1 VFKTFTYNY
10 LTPKSMLR
18 KTLFTIN
25 EEELATRDGF
35 GRGLLNAGEADA
47 RVVALCADL
56 TDSVKMD
63 LFRAKFPQRFF
74 EVGITEQ
81 AMSGLASGMAAM
93 GYIPF
98 MASYAMF
105 SPGRNWEQI
114 RTTIAYNNVPVKV
127 VGAHAGVSVGP
138 DGATHQA
145 IEDIAIM
152 RMIPNMQVF
161 VPCDA
166 VEARAITEHIA
177 TTKHPSYLRLTREK
191 SPIMLTDAYEWN
203 NGKAYI
209 MYVPQQKGGMEFAHR
224 VGIIACGPI
233 IYEALKAAQN
243 LVKEGIGVTV
253 VNMPQVKP
261 LDTAFL
267 LRFAKDV
274 GAIVTVEEHQATGGL
289 GTAVSDY
296 LSEHHPIKIVR
307 VGVEDRF
314 GQSGKMQELYEEYG
328 LTAKHIEEK
337 IKNVVR

>member
-1 VFKTFTYNY
+1 MT
-10 LTPKSMLR
+10 R
-18 KTLFTIN
+18 DTLFTAK
-25 EEELATRDGF
+25 EEEKATREGF
-35 GRGLLNAGEADA
+35 GEGLVHAGELDT

-56 TDSVKMD
+56 TESVKMD
-63 LFRAKFPQRFF
+63 GFRAKFPNRFF

-81 AMSGLASGMAAM
+81 AMSGLASGMAAF

-98 MASYAMF
+98 MSSYAMF

-127 VGAHAGVSVGP
+127 VGAHAGISVGP

-177 TTKHPSYLRLTREK
+177 TTKSPSYLRLTREK
-191 SPIMLTDAYEWN
+191 TPMMLPDTYTWN
-203 NGKAYI
+203 HGKAYVMHMPI
-209 MYVPQQKGGMEFAHR
+209 HKHGGQFSHN

-233 IYEALKAAQN
+233 IYEAIKAAR
-243 LVKEGIGVTV
+243 LLEKEGFGVTV

-267 LRFAKDV
+267 LRFAKDMR
-274 GAIVTVEEHQATGGL
+274 AIVTVEEHQVAGGL
-289 GTAVSDY
+289 GSAIAEF
-296 LSEHHPIKIVR
+296 LSEHRPIHIAR

-314 GQSGKMQELYEEYG
+314 GQSGKVQELYEEYG
-328 LTAKHIEEK
+328 LTAKHIAEK
-337 IKNVVR
+337 VRRVVV

>member
-1 VFKTFTYNY
+1 
-10 LTPKSMLR
+10 MLR

-25 EEELATRDGF
+25 EEELATREGF
-35 GRGLLNAGEADA
+35 GRGLLNAGTLDT

-56 TDSVKMD
+56 TESVKMD
-63 LFRAKFPQRFF
+63 AFRAKFPSRFF

-81 AMSGLASGMAAM
+81 AMSGVASGMAAM

-98 MASYAMF
+98 IASYAMF

-152 RMIPNMQVF
+152 RMIPNMRVY

-166 VEARAITEHIA
+166 IEARAMTEYIA
-177 TTKHPSYLRLTREK
+177 TTEYPSYLRLTREK
-191 SPIMLTDAYEWN
+191 SPVMLTDSYVWT
-203 NGKAYI
+203 GKAYI
-209 MYVPQQKGGMEFAHR
+209 MYMPTQKSGEDFAHR
-224 VGIIACGPI
+224 VGIIGCGPLL
-233 IYEALKAAQN
+233 YEAIKAAQA
-243 LVKEGIGVTV
+243 LAKEGIGVTV
-253 VNMPQVKP
+253 VNMPQIKP
-261 LDTAFL
+261 LDAAFL

-274 GAIVTVEEHQATGGL
+274 KAIVTVEEHQVAGGL
-289 GTAVSDY
+289 GSAIAEY
-296 LSEHHPIKIVR
+296 LSENYPVKIAR
-307 VGVEDRF
+307 VGIEDRF

-328 LTAKHIEEK
+328 LTAKHIGEK
-337 IKNVVR
+337 VKEVVR

>member
-1 VFKTFTYNY
+1 MENYN
-10 LTPKSMLR
+10 MLR
-18 KTLFTIN
+18 DTLFTLK
-25 EEELATRDGF
+25 EEEKATREGF
-35 GRGLLNAGEADA
+35 GEGLISAGEENEK
-47 RVVALCADL
+47 VVALCADL

-63 LFRAKFPQRFF
+63 TFRDKFRSRFF

-81 AMSGLASGMAAM
+81 AMSGVASGMARM

-114 RTTIAYNNVPVKV
+114 RTTIAYNNQPVKI

-145 IEDIAIM
+145 LEDIAIM
-152 RMIPNMQVF
+152 RMLPNMEVY

-177 TTKHPSYLRLTREK
+177 TTKVPAYMRLTREK
-191 SPIMLTDAYEWN
+191 SPLMLPEGYVWN
-203 NGKAYI
+203 KGKAYL
-209 MYVPQQKGGMEFAHR
+209 MHVARHKHGGEFMHS
-224 VGIIACGPI
+224 VGVIACGPI
-233 IYEALKAAQN
+233 IYEALKAARE
-243 LVKEGIGVTV
+243 LEKEGIGVTV

-261 LDTAFL
+261 LDGSFL

-274 GAIVTVEEHQATGGL
+274 RAIVTVEEHQVAGGL
-289 GTAVSDY
+289 GSAVAEF
-296 LSEHHPIKIVR
+296 LSEHAPMRVAR

-328 LTAKHIEEK
+328 LTAKHIAEK
-337 IKNVVR
+337 IRMVAR

>member
-1 VFKTFTYNY
+1 
-10 LTPKSMLR
+10 MLR
-18 KTLFTIN
+18 KTLFTAK
-25 EEELATRDGF
+25 EEEKATREGF
-35 GRGLLNAGEADA
+35 GEGLVISGEKDDTI
-47 RVVALCADL
+47 VALCADL

-63 LFRAKFPQRFF
+63 GFRNRFPKRFF

-114 RTTIAYNNVPVKV
+114 RTTIAYNDVPVKV
-127 VGAHAGVSVGP
+127 VGAHAGISVGP

-166 VEARAITEHIA
+166 TEARVITEHIA
-177 TTKHPSYLRLTREK
+177 GTKEPAYLRLTREK
-191 SPIMLTDAYEWN
+191 TPMMLPDNYVWN
-203 NGKAYI
+203 HGKAYAI
-209 MYVPQQKGGMEFAHR
+209 YMPMHKYGGTFTHL
-224 VGIIACGPI
+224 VGIVACGPI
-233 IYEALKAAQN
+233 IYEAIKAAID
-243 LVKEGIGVTV
+243 LEKEGYGVTV

-267 LRFAKDV
+267 LRLVKDV
-274 GAIVTVEEHQATGGL
+274 RAIVTVEEHQISGGL
-289 GTAVSDY
+289 GSAVAEY
-296 LSEHHPIKIVR
+296 LSEHHPVR
-307 VGVEDRF
+307 IGRIGVQDRF
-314 GQSGKMQELYEEYG
+314 GQSGKVQELYEEYG
-328 LTAKHIEEK
+328 LTAKHIAQK
-337 IKNVVR
+337 VRETLH